1 MLIFLVFKGFLT
13 LEPLF
18 FNLSHPSRPK
28 GGFFIW
34 RTAMYNLQA
43 TLREITVL
51 DLPVTEITVEVVDVP
66 MFLDLSP
73 SLTEITVV
81 DDGQLPPPPEVIY
94 LDLDLSPAALGLRID
109 NSILHA

>member
-1 MLIFLVFKGFLT
+1 
-13 LEPLF
+13 
-18 FNLSHPSRPK
+18 
-28 GGFFIW
+28 
-34 RTAMYNLQA
+34 MYNLQA

-73 SLTEITVV
+73 SLTEITVE

-94 LDLDLSPAALGLRID
+94 LFPHLSPDLLGVHID
-109 NSILHA
+109 NTIHDA

>member
-1 MLIFLVFKGFLT
+1 
-13 LEPLF
+13 
-18 FNLSHPSRPK
+18 
-28 GGFFIW
+28 
-34 RTAMYNLQA
+34 MYNLQA

-51 DLPVTEITVEVVDVP
+51 DLPITEITVEVVDVP

-81 DDGQLPPPPEVIY
+81 DDGQLPPPPEVVY
-94 LDLDLSPAALGLRID
+94 LDLDPSPAALGLHLD

>member
-1 MLIFLVFKGFLT
+1 
-13 LEPLF
+13 
-18 FNLSHPSRPK
+18 
-28 GGFFIW
+28 
-34 RTAMYNLQA
+34 MYNLQA

-81 DDGQLPPPPEVIY
+81 DGGQLPPPPEVIY
-94 LDLDLSPAALGLRID
+94 LDLDLSPAALGLHLD

>member
-1 MLIFLVFKGFLT
+1 
-13 LEPLF
+13 
-18 FNLSHPSRPK
+18 
-28 GGFFIW
+28 
-34 RTAMYNLQA
+34 MYNLQA

-73 SLTEITVV
+73 SLTEITVEVV
-81 DDGQLPPPPEVIY
+81 DLPLFLDMSADMLPPPPEVVY
-94 LDLDLSPAALGLRID
+94 LDFPDLSPAALGLRID

>member
-1 MLIFLVFKGFLT
+1 
-13 LEPLF
+13 
-18 FNLSHPSRPK
+18 
-28 GGFFIW
+28 
-34 RTAMYNLQA
+34 MYNLQA

-73 SLTEITVV
+73 SLTEITVEVVDLPIHLDMSENEV
-81 DDGQLPPPPEVIY
+81 DDQLPPPPEVVY
-94 LDLDLSPAALGLRID
+94 LDFPDLSPAALGLRID

>member
-1 MLIFLVFKGFLT
+1 
-13 LEPLF
+13 
-18 FNLSHPSRPK
+18 
-28 GGFFIW
+28 
-34 RTAMYNLQA
+34 MYNLQA
-43 TLREITVL
+43 TLREITVE
-51 DLPVTEITVEVVDVP
+51 VMAIQEITVEVVDVP

-94 LDLDLSPAALGLRID
+94 LDLDLSPAALGLHLD

>member
-1 MLIFLVFKGFLT
+1 
-13 LEPLF
+13 
-18 FNLSHPSRPK
+18 
-28 GGFFIW
+28 
-34 RTAMYNLQA
+34 MYNLQA

-73 SLTEITVV
+73 SLTEITVEV
-81 DDGQLPPPPEVIY
+81 DDQLPPPPEVIY

>member
-1 MLIFLVFKGFLT
+1 
-13 LEPLF
+13 
-18 FNLSHPSRPK
+18 
-28 GGFFIW
+28 
-34 RTAMYNLQA
+34 MYNLQA

-73 SLTEITVV
+73 SLTEITVE
-81 DDGQLPPPPEVIY
+81 DDGQLPPPPEVVY